1 MKSEGEDGIGLATC
15 SERRGMVTAW
25 WRWSGHLKGRET
37 WDDLKPLGEGR
48 WKKNPD
54 KGDGP
59 AGRKSGAQ
67 RKTGLLGERQFPGGG
82 GRELQPY
89 APQGAKRN
97 N

>member
-1 MKSEGEDGIGLATC
+1 M
-15 SERRGMVTAW
+15 TAW

-82 GRELQPY
+82 GGGGGGETVTALCASGREE
-89 APQGAKRN
+89 K
-97 N
+97 